1 MQDRKLYLKIE
12 QNVEVLN
19 TRVYLRDIAKMYSS
33 DSKMVHELNK
43 TEFMVIKEKEST
55 KYMISIL
62 KVVELIGKKYPDAEV
77 INMGENDFILS
88 YLLPQ
93 KKGKKGEYIKAAI
106 VCLIIAIGSAFSI
119 MTFNTDVSV
128 SDVFDKTYEL
138 VIGKGAQ
145 SNGVLELSYSI
156 GLPIGICVFFNHFSR
171 KATHND
177 PTPLQVEMRIYEE
190 EANRAMIKNA
200 AREGKTIDAN

>member
-1 MQDRKLYLKIE
+1 MQDRKLYIKVE

-19 TRVYLRDIAKMYSS
+19 KRVYLRDIAKMYSS
-33 DSKMVHELNK
+33 DSKMIHELNK
-43 TEFMVIKEKEST
+43 TEFMLIKEKEST

-93 KKGKKGEYIKAAI
+93 KKGRKFEYIKAAI
-106 VCLIIAIGSAFSI
+106 VCMIIAVGSAFSI

-138 VIGKGAQ
+138 VMGKGTQ
-145 SNGVLELSYSI
+145 SNGIVELSYSI